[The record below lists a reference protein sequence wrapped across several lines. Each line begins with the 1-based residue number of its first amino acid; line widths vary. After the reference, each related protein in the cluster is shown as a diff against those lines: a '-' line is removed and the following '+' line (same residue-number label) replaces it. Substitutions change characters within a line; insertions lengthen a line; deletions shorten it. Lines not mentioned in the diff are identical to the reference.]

1 MTNINSSTIQDAE
14 LEAQRVSI
22 TKWFWIG
29 LLLNA
34 VGVLI
39 VYLRSPKAPV
49 ALLVKYE
56 GDDRWIFERS
66 YAKTLKA
73 REAREAKNTWIGF
86 AACFVLGLSLS
97 ILFFY
102 LAFTAL
108 GTL

>member
-1 MTNINSSTIQDAE
+1 MTSINSSTMQDAE
-14 LEAQRVSI
+14 LEAQRVSV

-49 ALLVKYE
+49 ALLAKYE

-66 YAKTLKA
+66 YAQTLKA
-73 REAREAKNTWIGF
+73 REVKYTWIGF